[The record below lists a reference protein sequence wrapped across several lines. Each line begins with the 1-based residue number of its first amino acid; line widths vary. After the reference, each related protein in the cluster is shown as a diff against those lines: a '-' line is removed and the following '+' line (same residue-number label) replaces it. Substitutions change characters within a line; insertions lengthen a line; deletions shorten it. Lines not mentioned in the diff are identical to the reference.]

1 MKPTLTFT
9 RDSKNVKRPLPL
21 EKRGAFNFT
30 QKIEISAMQFE
41 RHDTE
46 VTVTLPEHYHGY
58 FTSKFKLDEIE
69 TVTSKQQRIWIGILN
84 RSLTET
90 ILIQKKTDLLDFC
103 ARTKQ
108 RN

>member
-1 MKPTLTFT
+1 
-9 RDSKNVKRPLPL
+9 
-21 EKRGAFNFT
+21 
-30 QKIEISAMQFE
+30 MQFE

-108 RN
+108 RNWHQTWDSNSEKQEPAEDIEKKRMRSGGFSNG